1 MNQETT
7 IVFVTYNS
15 THLVND
21 FLSSLGDYPVIVVDN
36 ASKDDTC
43 EHIQNQF
50 PSVKLYRNAV
60 NIGYGRAANQAFK
73 QVTTKYALLVNPD
86 TSFTASAVNALESK
100 ISYFSQENW
109 LFAAPNTKENA
120 DRDSD
125 TSQQAP
131 SEPQETTF
139 AGGAA
144 MLFNMDAFRA
154 IGGFDE
160 NIFLYFEETDLCT
173 RAAQKQY
180 KMYY

>member
-50 PSVKLYRNAV
+50 PSVKLHRNAV

-73 QVTTKYALLVNPD
+73 QVTTKYALLVNPCLLY
-86 TSFTASAVNALESK
+86 TSDAADES
-100 ISYFSQENW
+100 
-109 LFAAPNTKENA
+109 
-120 DRDSD
+120 
-125 TSQQAP
+125 
-131 SEPQETTF
+131 
-139 AGGAA
+139 
-144 MLFNMDAFRA
+144 
-154 IGGFDE
+154 
-160 NIFLYFEETDLCT
+160 
-173 RAAQKQY
+173 
-180 KMYY
+180 